1 LKVFYLRNERY
12 FVLQSEPS
20 LEEKI
25 QKKDMSDKPPVLV
38 AESELDEAAKAYLL
52 QFSPETQTL
61 EDDPRILDL
70 MDMYD
75 QQTSDFLQAISVIK
89 IEYQVFMNKVLA
101 QSDDVDD
108 IEMLELQ
115 KTREETNRIQK
126 SNLELREQNQQYQLA
141 NTELRRRLEEV
152 NQMLKEAIQRSDKLN
167 SDMESNKNEQQISYG
182 KNLSSVLGESPQRAS
197 NISNIPE
204 GQRSASELSRAQ
216 SDGKS
221 DGSDDKQAAIE
232 HIKGTIVMIM
242 KRTPVIDQQ
251 AEQIVPIL
259 FSILGLSTQEVEEIN
274 DARARLP
281 VYKIDEKATKKVLKE
296 LEKKS

>member
-70 MDMYD
+70 MDTYD
-75 QQTSDFLQAISVIK
+75 QQTSDFLRAISVIK
-89 IEYQVFMNKVLA
+89 IDYQVFMNKVLA

-126 SNLELREQNQQYQLA
+126 SNLELKEQNQQYQLA

-152 NQMLKEAIQRSDKLN
+152 NQMLKEAIQRSDKRN
-167 SDMESNKNEQQISYG
+167 SDTESNKNEQQISYG
-182 KNLSSVLGESPQRAS
+182 KNLGSVLGESPQRAS

-274 DARARLP
+274 DARARLS
-281 VYKIDEKATKKVLKE
+281 VYKIDEKATKKALKE